1 MDERTS
7 SSVVV
12 FPPVISAGTHIA
24 RFCAESVRR
33 ASSGHAPASKKK
45 RVATHVRWVL
55 HAGHDP
61 TGLSTIDVELGRR
74 RFARAASARSMARCG
89 PSVNDGTQTRRAPKG
104 RFWAERGQ
112 ECSVLTVARPICPPE
127 RRPRRHRPSV
137 LPTPSPPTLSTD
149 RAPDSDCTRTIVAR
163 VLYIPHHIL

>member
-1 MDERTS
+1 M
-7 SSVVV
+7 
-12 FPPVISAGTHIA
+12 FPPVVSAGTHIA
-24 RFCAESVRR
+24 SFCVESVRR

-89 PSVNDGTQTRRAPKG
+89 PSVNDGTQTRARITQGVVEIQHTHTREGRVSIERLDESSWKGALMSMRRAG
-104 RFWAERGQ
+104 TR
-112 ECSVLTVARPICPPE
+112 ARK
-127 RRPRRHRPSV
+127 
-137 LPTPSPPTLSTD
+137 
-149 RAPDSDCTRTIVAR
+149 
-163 VLYIPHHIL
+163 